1 MIGRLI
7 RGVWGVVLYFALATL
22 IAEGIMTAYLR
33 ASGRLD
39 GEKLAQ
45 VLGVLQ
51 GIPEGTADKGSGI
64 GRRNPAS
71 TANPQSPIPNPPS
84 PAPEA
89 VSYDQVLEARAVKDK
104 NLQLRALALDNDWA
118 QLKSARL
125 ELADAQKR
133 YKLQLTDFNSRLDS
147 VAKGAKVS
155 GREEVR
161 RILESIKPKQ
171 AKELV
176 LGMLDNKEDEEVVL
190 LLSGMTDSKRAKLLG
205 EFKTADENKKID
217 EVLRRIRQGVP
228 EAPLVETAKGQLKP
242 PGPTGL

>member
-1 MIGRLI
+1 
-7 RGVWGVVLYFALATL
+7 VPEP
-22 IAEGIMTAYLR
+22 AEEVKKDT
-33 ASGRLD
+33 
-39 GEKLAQ
+39 
-45 VLGVLQ
+45 
-51 GIPEGTADKGSGI
+51 
-64 GRRNPAS
+64 
-71 TANPQSPIPNPPS
+71 

-89 VSYDQVLEARAVKDK
+89 VPYEQVLEARALKDK

-118 QLKSARL
+118 QLKSNRL

-133 YKLQLTDFNSRLDS
+133 YKLQLADFNSRLDS

-155 GREEVR
+155 GRDEVR

-228 EAPLVETAKGQLKP
+228 EAPLAETARGQLKP
-242 PGPTGL
+242 PGPAGL